1 MASLQPRHSGSP
13 KIATR
18 SSSSEGGKPR
28 FLSAAMTAVT
38 ERNRFTEIVFAA
50 LLLSASLRIWLDLRV
65 HAPRPTEL
73 PCRND
78 DSLQPAD
85 QSTSAA
91 SAYIND
97 SVVALPGRAWRL
109 PAGVA
114 WAYGGLGD
122 GKVDPARFRLHVK
135 VLVFDRPAY
144 ALRCLRALAAALY
157 DAEPVHLDVFVDH
170 PFALRA
176 DAAPWSPRAA
186 RRVAA
191 SHSLMAQIDAFAWPH
206 GPKRVM
212 YRSQSAGV
220 QGQWV
225 EAWWPESLADVA
237 LMVEDHVVV
246 SPLYYRYLKRLLARY
261 YFRRA
266 DFDPHVLGVS
276 LQRQSFVPGLG
287 ADPLPPLAHGAP
299 FLYAVTGTWGQALL
313 PGPWRQF
320 RLWLDKRR
328 YNGSRQPLVGGL
340 KTTQWFRDK
349 GNRRWSPWAIKW
361 AHSTAMLSLYPP
373 LPANLSLAF
382 PLKRAAPPS
391 DAPLVPLLPG
401 MGAGAGGGS
410 GGSGGGGGEG
420 GVEGAVRAW
429 MEGPL
434 PGMARVRRFDLCAR
448 ELPHLPVGHSLPD
461 LHSLLS
467 AVAQDKRVSL
477 VVVPTGGRDEVNNW
491 LCHLDGSGLRSFV
504 LIVPHASLAAEL
516 SARGFAAFHLPPLSR
531 RQVAQGLGQLT
542 ARGGVKAVR
551 EKEGLEEEEGEE
563 VDTGG
568 QVEGRARGNVDAVW
582 RGDPMATEAL
592 GLIPA
597 DVDMWGHLDTA
608 DVASSFFVIRSRAA
622 TVSAW
627 GQLAKLCAQA
637 PKGGSMGGLDKVEVG
652 CGEPGSGVQQ
662 KQMRVLLTQ
671 AMHFREVDSIPF
683 GRDGAVR
690 VPKGTLLPA
699 LLPPQFATKGK
710 KIRTIHSAG
719 PAFKRPW
726 HRPPP
731 SPCGV
736 KALRVR
742 AALSLDAAR
751 NTVDP
756 FSLLSAVPPLRAPSL
771 EEGAMGMTMRE
782 SLAVAVEAAGGTRR
796 AEEGYPGAA
805 CAADAAP
812 LTPSRLASRLG
823 VLFLSAAAAAAAG
836 TSMPAQAVQAEAV
849 RSEAVH
855 AETAWAEAVQA
866 EAAAT
871 AVTAPEAEGQ
881 SAEVA
886 WQLPTVA
893 VVAATAVPAVGPGG
907 GSRSPRKQTAQQ
919 HVAALEGRMQR
930 MMAWVRQGRRG
941 RAEETGEAG
950 REGREG
956 QSTAAQQAEAEAAW
970 GRGGGDGSGG
980 RGAVGLEEEGS
991 GVGGARL
998 REMGGEGVR
1007 LSDGPEWLKGV
1018 AEQYGMALPA
1028 AVGATRGGAATAAA
1042 ADPAAAAAAAVVAG
1056 RVLAALRQAEQ
1067 STRAAPA
1074 HPATAPASTP
1084 APTTAAPESRAQALQ
1099 AALSPLEQKL
1109 EEAEASWQR
1118 YEAAVQWTEG
1128 RLSALAT
1135 LALTTATH
1143 PPSSS
1148 LAASRTHLLS
1158 SLAFAQ
1164 KRAAERNLRPHLSWP
1179 LRHRH
1184 QRSPPPRRSRPNDR
1198 CRARCRSRHGR
1209 SPTPHGAPPRLLTPL
1224 SQPLAHDSTSLAS
1237 THAALSILQQVRCVA
1252 LPHAS
1257 DASAHRIVP
1266 AHTSQHR
1273 AHAMLSAH
1281 FLPFLP
1287 QAPVLVE
1294 GAGGG
1299 EWAREFVAESVAREL
1314 SKRRTRPWPCHV
1326 MWQGRLHYWYAL
1338 DVNTERAEDVLTH
1351 KRLLEEAARL
1361 HGLPVFFVRAVRACL
1376 AQCNAR
1382 RRKRAVEAV
1391 MCSSPCVRVCVPLTC
1406 VARFPADG
1414 GSGEAGQHA
1423 SMETDDHHPALP
1435 PHGALAPPAFGS
1447 SPNLEEPVAGGG
1459 HGGAMGDHRHA
1470 DLSAP
1475 YYNVPMHEVTF
1486 STFDRP
1492 KLLSQLSAVLADAGL
1507 NIREAHVFSTSDG
1520 LSLDV
1525 FVVDGWPT
1533 EVHPRNQ
1540 TPPPPPLPLLRRFK
1554 SRPTPPSSTTAT
1566 LCALTPHCHSL
1577 CSHPPLPLSVLAP
1590 PTATLCARTPHCHS
1604 LCSHPP
1610 LPLSIRSC
1618 HGHCPPLLTP
1628 PVSSVPRDQDVVD
1641 LHAALVRVL
1650 QMGAGAALSMQPEAS
1665 GQSMQSMQSGRGPAG
1680 SESAGIGGLGA
1691 GGQGAGSLVSGAESR
1706 VPIPTDGRDDW
1717 EIDSQQLKLH
1727 HKIASGSF
1735 GDLYRGTYCGQDVA
1749 IKILKPE
1756 RLNDSLQQEFAQEVY
1771 IMRKVR
1777 HKNVVQFIGACTKPP
1792 NLSIVTEFMV
1802 GGSVYDYIHKQRGS
1816 MRLPMVVR
1824 VAMDVAKGMD
1834 FLHKNN
1840 IIHRDLKAANLL
1852 MDENEV
1858 VKVADFGVARVKAGS
1873 GIMTAETG
1881 TYRWMAPE

>member
-1 MASLQPRHSGSP
+1 MDGEQPDFSDTQHLINRRKTRSNDRVALIVSLSNLRSNAAIINTIKHEALTRGDTSRMASLQPRHSGSP

-18 SSSSEGGKPR
+18 SSSSDGGKPR
-28 FLSAAMTAVT
+28 FLSAAMIAVT

-65 HAPRPTEL
+65 HAPRPDAF
-73 PCRND
+73 PCRNGD
-78 DSLQPAD
+78 LPQPPD
-85 QSTSAA
+85 QSASSA

-109 PAGVA
+109 PTGVA
-114 WAYGGLGD
+114 RAYGGLGD

-144 ALRCLRALAAALY
+144 ALRCLRALAAAQY

-225 EAWWPESLADVA
+225 EAWWPESLADMA

-299 FLYAVTGTWGQALL
+299 FLYAVTGTWGQAVL

-320 RLWLDKRR
+320 RLWLDERR

-349 GNRRWSPWAIKW
+349 
-361 AHSTAMLSLYPP
+361 
-373 LPANLSLAF
+373 
-382 PLKRAAPPS
+382 RAAPPS

-401 MGAGAGGGS
+401 MAAPGGRAAGGGAGGGS

-448 ELPHLPVGHSLPD
+448 ELPHLPVGHSLAD

-477 VVVPTGGRDEVNNW
+477 VVVPRGGRDEVNNW

-504 LIVPHASLAAEL
+504 LIVPHASLASEL

-551 EKEGLEEEEGEE
+551 EKEGLEEVEGEE
-563 VDTGG
+563 MDTAG
-568 QVEGRARGNVDAVW
+568 QVEGEGELEEQDGEEEGGEGEGARSRWTARHIEVVVAALSQGFDVSLSNVDAVW

-627 GQLAKLCAQA
+627 GQLAKLCAQ
-637 PKGGSMGGLDKVEVG
+637 
-652 CGEPGSGVQQ
+652 
-662 KQMRVLLTQ
+662 
-671 AMHFREVDSIPF
+671 
-683 GRDGAVR
+683 
-690 VPKGTLLPA
+690 VPKGEA
-699 LLPPQFATKGK
+699 KGTWT
-710 KIRTIHSAG
+710 RQSAGLRSREAQRPSAIHSAG

-726 HRPPP
+726 HRPAA
-731 SPCGV
+731 SPRGV

-742 AALSLDAAR
+742 AALSIDAAR
-751 NTVDP
+751 TTAVDP
-756 FSLLSAVPPLRAPSL
+756 FSLLSAVPALRAPPL
-771 EEGAMGMTMRE
+771 EEDLTSMAVGE
-782 SLAVAVEAAGGTRR
+782 SLAGGGSRR
-796 AEEGYPGAA
+796 AEEGYLSGV
-805 CAADAAP
+805 CAAADVP
-812 LTPSRLASRLG
+812 STPNRLASRLG

-836 TSMPAQAVQAEAV
+836 TSMSAQAVQAEAV
-849 RSEAVH
+849 RTDAFQAETVRAEAVQ
-855 AETAWAEAVQA
+855 AEVQA

-871 AVTAPEAEGQ
+871 AETAPPEAERQ
-881 SAEVA
+881 AAEIA
-886 WQLPTVA
+886 WQLPPLA
-893 VVAATAVPAVGPGG
+893 VVAATAVPSVGPAG

-930 MMAWVRQGRRG
+930 MMAWVRQGRTG
-941 RAEETGEAG
+941 RAGEAGEAGEAG

-956 QSTAAQQAEAEAAW
+956 QTTAAQQAELRRRVAGVVEGRRATRRKQ
-970 GRGGGDGSGG
+970 RGGGGDAEGSGG
-980 RGAVGLEEEGS
+980 REAVGLEEEGS

-998 REMGGEGVR
+998 REMGGEGVQ
-1007 LSDGPEWLKGV
+1007 LSDGGEWLKGL
-1018 AEQYGMALPA
+1018 AEQYGMALPS
-1028 AVGATRGGAATAAA
+1028 AVLATRGGAVSAAA

-1067 STRAAPA
+1067 STRAAAPP
-1074 HPATAPASTP
+1074 HPATPPASTP
-1084 APTTAAPESRAQALQ
+1084 PHAAAAPQSRAQALQ
-1099 AALSPLEQKL
+1099 PALSPLEQKL
-1109 EEAEASWQR
+1109 EEAEAAWQR

-1135 LALTTATH
+1135 LALTSTC

-1148 LAASRTHLLS
+1148 LAASRTQLLS

-1164 KRAAERNLRPHLSWP
+1164 KRAAEEEQRVTQLRQQLTSSRMLSSSSSPSSP
-1179 LRHRH
+1179 LFTALPPF
-1184 QRSPPPRRSRPNDR
+1184 QSTVTQPAAPSLLPTPSPPPALPSSSSHSPHPPLPRSLSLPSRPL
-1198 CRARCRSRHGR
+1198 
-1209 SPTPHGAPPRLLTPL
+1209 SPAAWCPTEAAHTTQTLPHDT
-1224 SQPLAHDSTSLAS
+1224 TSFTS
-1237 THAALSILQQVRCVA
+1237 THAAFTILQ
-1252 LPHAS
+1252 
-1257 DASAHRIVP
+1257 
-1266 AHTSQHR
+1266 
-1273 AHAMLSAH
+1273 
-1281 FLPFLP
+1281 

-1294 GAGGG
+1294 GAQGG
-1299 EWAREFVAESVAREL
+1299 EWAREFVAESRQRVKQEVCDEVIRKLREARHPSAQASGFDADL
-1314 SKRRTRPWPCHV
+1314 LAHFNRLPTR
-1326 MWQGRLHYWYAL
+1326 YAL

-1361 HGLPVFFVRAVRACL
+1361 HGLPVFFVRAVRMA
-1376 AQCNAR
+1376 AA
-1382 RRKRAVEAV
+1382 
-1391 MCSSPCVRVCVPLTC
+1391 
-1406 VARFPADG
+1406 
-1414 GSGEAGQHA
+1414 GEAGQHA

-1459 HGGAMGDHRHA
+1459 QGGAGAMDADRHNS
-1470 DLSAP
+1470 LSAP

-1507 NIREAHVFSTSDG
+1507 NIREAHVFSTCDG

-1533 EVHPRNQ
+1533 E
-1540 TPPPPPLPLLRRFK
+1540 
-1554 SRPTPPSSTTAT
+1554 
-1566 LCALTPHCHSL
+1566 
-1577 CSHPPLPLSVLAP
+1577 
-1590 PTATLCARTPHCHS
+1590 
-1604 LCSHPP
+1604 
-1610 LPLSIRSC
+1610 
-1618 HGHCPPLLTP
+1618 
-1628 PVSSVPRDQDVVD
+1628 DVVD

-1650 QMGAGAALSMQPEAS
+1650 
-1665 GQSMQSMQSGRGPAG
+1665 
-1680 SESAGIGGLGA
+1680 
-1691 GGQGAGSLVSGAESR
+1691 
-1706 VPIPTDGRDDW
+1706 
-1717 EIDSQQLKLH
+1717 
-1727 HKIASGSF
+1727 
-1735 GDLYRGTYCGQDVA
+1735 QDVA

-1881 TYRWMAPE
+1881 TYRWMAPEVIEHRAYDHKADVFSFGITLWELLTGKLPYADLTPLQAAVSVVQKGLRPPIPKGTHPRLAELMVRCWHTNPNERPEFSAVLRLLADMAHE

>member
-65 HAPRPTEL
+65 HAPRPTDL

-85 QSTSAA
+85 QSASSA

-114 WAYGGLGD
+114 RAYGGLGD

-144 ALRCLRALAAALY
+144 ALRCLRALAAAQY

-266 DFDPHVLGVS
+266 EFDPHVLGVS

-287 ADPLPPLAHGAP
+287 GDPLPPVAHGAP

-320 RLWLDKRR
+320 RVWLDERR

-361 AHSTAMLSLYPP
+361 AHSSAMLSLYPP

-401 MGAGAGGGS
+401 MATPGGRAALGGAGAGGGGT
-410 GGSGGGGGEG
+410 GGEGGEG

-477 VVVPTGGRDEVNNW
+477 VVVPRGGRDEVNNW

-531 RQVAQGLGQLT
+531 RQVAQGLGQL
-542 ARGGVKAVR
+542 AMRGGVKAVR
-551 EKEGLEEEEGEE
+551 EKEGLEEEEE
-563 VDTGG
+563 VVVAALSQGFD
-568 QVEGRARGNVDAVW
+568 VSLSNVDAVW

-637 PKGGSMGGLDKVEVG
+637 PKGGSKGDLDKAEVG

-710 KIRTIHSAG
+710 KIRTIHFAG

-726 HRPPP
+726 HRPAA
-731 SPCGV
+731 SPHGV

-751 NTVDP
+751 GTAAVDP

-771 EEGAMGMTMRE
+771 EEGAMGMTMGE
-782 SLAVAVEAAGGTRR
+782 SLAVTVEAARGTRR
-796 AEEGYPGAA
+796 AEEGYPGGA
-805 CAADAAP
+805 CAASGAP
-812 LTPSRLASRLG
+812 STPNRLASRLG

-849 RSEAVH
+849 RSEAAQ
-855 AETAWAEAVQA
+855 AEAAWAQAVQA

-871 AVTAPEAEGQ
+871 AVTAPPEAERQ
-881 SAEVA
+881 SAAVA
-886 WQLPTVA
+886 WQLPPVA
-893 VVAATAVPAVGPGG
+893 VVAATAVPAVGPSG
-907 GSRSPRKQTAQQ
+907 GSRAPRKQTAQQ

-956 QSTAAQQAEAEAAW
+956 QSTAEQQAELRRRVAGVVE
-970 GRGGGDGSGG
+970 GRRVTRRKQRGGGGGGEGSGG
-980 RGAVGLEEEGS
+980 RGAVGLEEVGS

-998 REMGGEGVR
+998 REVGGEGVR

-1042 ADPAAAAAAAVVAG
+1042 ADPAAAAAASVVAG

-1067 STRAAPA
+1067 STRAAAPP

-1084 APTTAAPESRAQALQ
+1084 PPAAAAPESRAQAMQ
-1099 AALSPLEQKL
+1099 AALSPLQQKL
-1109 EEAEASWQR
+1109 EEAEASRQR

-1135 LALTTATH
+1135 LALTTTTH
-1143 PPSSS
+1143 PPSPA

-1164 KRAAERNLRPHLSWP
+1164 KRAAEVRIGGVVGCPTCASASPAHAVIATSTALLPVARDPPTGAALAVAALTGALPCLMVPH
-1179 LRHRH
+1179 R
-1184 QRSPPPRRSRPNDR
+1184 
-1198 CRARCRSRHGR
+1198 GR
-1209 SPTPHGAPPRLLTPL
+1209 SHHPALDPRQHQPRQHPCCPEHSPAGALHSLTPQMLLPIAMCLPTPR
-1224 SQPLAHDSTSLAS
+1224 
-1237 THAALSILQQVRCVA
+1237 TH
-1252 LPHAS
+1252 H
-1257 DASAHRIVP
+1257 
-1266 AHTSQHR
+1266 

-1281 FLPFLP
+1281 FFIFLP

-1314 SKRRTRPWPCHV
+1314 SKRRT
-1326 MWQGRLHYWYAL
+1326 
-1338 DVNTERAEDVLTH
+1338 T
-1351 KRLLEEAARL
+1351 
-1361 HGLPVFFVRAVRACL
+1361 
-1376 AQCNAR
+1376 
-1382 RRKRAVEAV
+1382 
-1391 MCSSPCVRVCVPLTC
+1391 
-1406 VARFPADG
+1406 
-1414 GSGEAGQHA
+1414 
-1423 SMETDDHHPALP
+1423 
-1435 PHGALAPPAFGS
+1435 
-1447 SPNLEEPVAGGG
+1447 
-1459 HGGAMGDHRHA
+1459 
-1470 DLSAP
+1470 
-1475 YYNVPMHEVTF
+1475 
-1486 STFDRP
+1486 
-1492 KLLSQLSAVLADAGL
+1492 
-1507 NIREAHVFSTSDG
+1507 
-1520 LSLDV
+1520 
-1525 FVVDGWPT
+1525 
-1533 EVHPRNQ
+1533 
-1540 TPPPPPLPLLRRFK
+1540 
-1554 SRPTPPSSTTAT
+1554 
-1566 LCALTPHCHSL
+1566 
-1577 CSHPPLPLSVLAP
+1577 
-1590 PTATLCARTPHCHS
+1590 
-1604 LCSHPP
+1604 
-1610 LPLSIRSC
+1610 
-1618 HGHCPPLLTP
+1618 HGH
-1628 PVSSVPRDQDVVD
+1628 
-1641 LHAALVRVL
+1641 AA
-1650 QMGAGAALSMQPEAS
+1650 
-1665 GQSMQSMQSGRGPAG
+1665 
-1680 SESAGIGGLGA
+1680 
-1691 GGQGAGSLVSGAESR
+1691 
-1706 VPIPTDGRDDW
+1706 
-1717 EIDSQQLKLH
+1717 
-1727 HKIASGSF
+1727 
-1735 GDLYRGTYCGQDVA
+1735 
-1749 IKILKPE
+1749 
-1756 RLNDSLQQEFAQEVY
+1756 
-1771 IMRKVR
+1771 
-1777 HKNVVQFIGACTKPP
+1777 
-1792 NLSIVTEFMV
+1792 
-1802 GGSVYDYIHKQRGS
+1802 
-1816 MRLPMVVR
+1816 
-1824 VAMDVAKGMD
+1824 
-1834 FLHKNN
+1834 
-1840 IIHRDLKAANLL
+1840 
-1852 MDENEV
+1852 
-1858 VKVADFGVARVKAGS
+1858 
-1873 GIMTAETG
+1873 
-1881 TYRWMAPE
+1881 

>member
-1 MASLQPRHSGSP
+1 
-13 KIATR
+13 
-18 SSSSEGGKPR
+18 
-28 FLSAAMTAVT
+28 MTAVT

-191 SHSLMAQIDAFAWPH
+191 SHFLMAQIDAFAWPH

-320 RLWLDKRR
+320 RLWLDERR

-401 MGAGAGGGS
+401 MGAGAGGGI

-434 PGMARVRRFDLCAR
+434 PSMARVRRFDLCAR

-491 LCHLDGSGLRSFV
+491 LCHLDGSSLRSFV

-531 RQVAQGLGQLT
+531 HQVAQGLGQLT

-568 QVEGRARGNVDAVW
+568 QVEGEGEGVEEEGAEEGVEGGGARSRWTARHIEVVVAALSQGFDVSLSNVDAVW

-690 VPKGTLLPA
+690 RVRLKLAFHCVPRIVPRIVPA
-699 LLPPQFATKGK
+699 
-710 KIRTIHSAG
+710 IHSAG

-731 SPCGV
+731 SPRGV

-751 NTVDP
+751 NTAAVDP

-805 CAADAAP
+805 CAADDAP

-849 RSEAVH
+849 RSEAVY
-855 AETAWAEAVQA
+855 AETVWAEAVQA

-886 WQLPTVA
+886 WQLPPVA

-956 QSTAAQQAEAEAAW
+956 QSTAAQQAELRRRVAGVVE
-970 GRGGGDGSGG
+970 GRRATRRKQRGGGGGGDGSGG

-1028 AVGATRGGAATAAA
+1028 AVGATR
-1042 ADPAAAAAAAVVAG
+1042 
-1056 RVLAALRQAEQ
+1056 
-1067 STRAAPA
+1067 
-1074 HPATAPASTP
+1074 
-1084 APTTAAPESRAQALQ
+1084 AQ
-1099 AALSPLEQKL
+1099 
-1109 EEAEASWQR
+1109 EEAEASRQR

-1143 PPSSS
+1143 PPSPS

-1164 KRAAERNLRPHLSWP
+1164 KRAAEVRTGRGWDGDDGVMRMAGLS
-1179 LRHRH
+1179 
-1184 QRSPPPRRSRPNDR
+1184 SPPPFHPACVQEEQRVTQLRQQLSNSRM
-1198 CRARCRSRHGR
+1198 
-1209 SPTPHGAPPRLLTPL
+1209 L
-1224 SQPLAHDSTSLAS
+1224 SQPSSSSSASSPSSPLSTALPPFQSTIAQPAPPSLLATPSSTPALPSSSSLAPQRPVPRSLSQPSRALSRASWCPTEAAHTTQPLAYDSTSLAS

-1314 SKRRTRPWPCHV
+1314 SKRRT
-1326 MWQGRLHYWYAL
+1326 A
-1338 DVNTERAEDVLTH
+1338 
-1351 KRLLEEAARL
+1351 
-1361 HGLPVFFVRAVRACL
+1361 
-1376 AQCNAR
+1376 
-1382 RRKRAVEAV
+1382 
-1391 MCSSPCVRVCVPLTC
+1391 
-1406 VARFPADG
+1406 
-1414 GSGEAGQHA
+1414 
-1423 SMETDDHHPALP
+1423 
-1435 PHGALAPPAFGS
+1435 
-1447 SPNLEEPVAGGG
+1447 
-1459 HGGAMGDHRHA
+1459 
-1470 DLSAP
+1470 
-1475 YYNVPMHEVTF
+1475 
-1486 STFDRP
+1486 
-1492 KLLSQLSAVLADAGL
+1492 
-1507 NIREAHVFSTSDG
+1507 
-1520 LSLDV
+1520 
-1525 FVVDGWPT
+1525 
-1533 EVHPRNQ
+1533 
-1540 TPPPPPLPLLRRFK
+1540 
-1554 SRPTPPSSTTAT
+1554 
-1566 LCALTPHCHSL
+1566 
-1577 CSHPPLPLSVLAP
+1577 
-1590 PTATLCARTPHCHS
+1590 
-1604 LCSHPP
+1604 
-1610 LPLSIRSC
+1610 
-1618 HGHCPPLLTP
+1618 HGHAT
-1628 PVSSVPRDQDVVD
+1628 
-1641 LHAALVRVL
+1641 
-1650 QMGAGAALSMQPEAS
+1650 
-1665 GQSMQSMQSGRGPAG
+1665 
-1680 SESAGIGGLGA
+1680 
-1691 GGQGAGSLVSGAESR
+1691 
-1706 VPIPTDGRDDW
+1706 
-1717 EIDSQQLKLH
+1717 
-1727 HKIASGSF
+1727 
-1735 GDLYRGTYCGQDVA
+1735 
-1749 IKILKPE
+1749 
-1756 RLNDSLQQEFAQEVY
+1756 
-1771 IMRKVR
+1771 
-1777 HKNVVQFIGACTKPP
+1777 
-1792 NLSIVTEFMV
+1792 
-1802 GGSVYDYIHKQRGS
+1802 
-1816 MRLPMVVR
+1816 
-1824 VAMDVAKGMD
+1824 
-1834 FLHKNN
+1834 
-1840 IIHRDLKAANLL
+1840 
-1852 MDENEV
+1852 
-1858 VKVADFGVARVKAGS
+1858 
-1873 GIMTAETG
+1873 
-1881 TYRWMAPE
+1881 

>member
-1 MASLQPRHSGSP
+1 
-13 KIATR
+13 
-18 SSSSEGGKPR
+18 
-28 FLSAAMTAVT
+28 MTAVT

-97 SVVALPGRAWRL
+97 SIVALPGRAWRL

-320 RLWLDKRR
+320 RLWLDERR

-420 GVEGAVRAW
+420 GGGGGGEGVDGGAA
-429 MEGPL
+429 
-434 PGMARVRRFDLCAR
+434 ARHGAR
-448 ELPHLPVGHSLPD
+448 EALRPVCSRAAAPPRGALPARPALPPLRRRPGAPPCSLLCSVLLSALTPARRVSSHASPKTHSLPCC
-461 LHSLLS
+461 SLPFLPS
-467 AVAQDKRVSL
+467 PSSPLPPPPGMQDKRVSL
-477 VVVPTGGRDEVNNW
+477 VVVPMGGRDEVNNW

-568 QVEGRARGNVDAVW
+568 QVEGEGEGVEEEGAEEGVEGGGARSRWTARHIEVVVAALSQGFDVSLSNVDAVW

-710 KIRTIHSAG
+710 KIRS

-731 SPCGV
+731 SPRGV

-751 NTVDP
+751 NTAAVDP

-805 CAADAAP
+805 CAADDAP
-812 LTPSRLASRLG
+812 LTPSRLLAPCPVTLRVPSPPSLFRHPALQASRLG

-881 SAEVA
+881 SAEVV
-886 WQLPTVA
+886 WQLPPVA

-956 QSTAAQQAEAEAAW
+956 QSAAAQQAELRRRVAGVVE
-970 GRGGGDGSGG
+970 GRRATRRKQRGGGGGGDGSGG
-980 RGAVGLEEEGS
+980 RGAVGLEEEGR

-998 REMGGEGVR
+998 GEMGGEGVR

-1042 ADPAAAAAAAVVAG
+1042 ADPAAPAAAAVVAG

-1084 APTTAAPESRAQALQ
+1084 APTAAAPESRAQALQ

-1148 LAASRTHLLS
+1148 LAASHTHLLS

-1164 KRAAERNLRPHLSWP
+1164 KRAAEEEQRVTQLRQQLSNSRMLSQPSSSSSASSPSSP
-1179 LRHRH
+1179 L
-1184 QRSPPPRRSRPNDR
+1184 STALPPFQSTIAQP
-1198 CRARCRSRHGR
+1198 
-1209 SPTPHGAPPRLLTPL
+1209 APPSLLATLSSTPALPPSSSLAPQRPVPRSL
-1224 SQPLAHDSTSLAS
+1224 SQPSRALSHASWCPTEAAHTTQPLAHDSTSLAS
-1237 THAALSILQQVRCVA
+1237 THAALSILQ
-1252 LPHAS
+1252 
-1257 DASAHRIVP
+1257 
-1266 AHTSQHR
+1266 
-1273 AHAMLSAH
+1273 
-1281 FLPFLP
+1281 

-1314 SKRRTRPWPCHV
+1314 SKRRT
-1326 MWQGRLHYWYAL
+1326 A
-1338 DVNTERAEDVLTH
+1338 
-1351 KRLLEEAARL
+1351 
-1361 HGLPVFFVRAVRACL
+1361 
-1376 AQCNAR
+1376 
-1382 RRKRAVEAV
+1382 
-1391 MCSSPCVRVCVPLTC
+1391 
-1406 VARFPADG
+1406 
-1414 GSGEAGQHA
+1414 
-1423 SMETDDHHPALP
+1423 
-1435 PHGALAPPAFGS
+1435 
-1447 SPNLEEPVAGGG
+1447 
-1459 HGGAMGDHRHA
+1459 
-1470 DLSAP
+1470 
-1475 YYNVPMHEVTF
+1475 
-1486 STFDRP
+1486 
-1492 KLLSQLSAVLADAGL
+1492 
-1507 NIREAHVFSTSDG
+1507 
-1520 LSLDV
+1520 
-1525 FVVDGWPT
+1525 
-1533 EVHPRNQ
+1533 
-1540 TPPPPPLPLLRRFK
+1540 
-1554 SRPTPPSSTTAT
+1554 
-1566 LCALTPHCHSL
+1566 
-1577 CSHPPLPLSVLAP
+1577 
-1590 PTATLCARTPHCHS
+1590 
-1604 LCSHPP
+1604 
-1610 LPLSIRSC
+1610 
-1618 HGHCPPLLTP
+1618 HGHAT
-1628 PVSSVPRDQDVVD
+1628 
-1641 LHAALVRVL
+1641 
-1650 QMGAGAALSMQPEAS
+1650 
-1665 GQSMQSMQSGRGPAG
+1665 
-1680 SESAGIGGLGA
+1680 
-1691 GGQGAGSLVSGAESR
+1691 
-1706 VPIPTDGRDDW
+1706 
-1717 EIDSQQLKLH
+1717 
-1727 HKIASGSF
+1727 
-1735 GDLYRGTYCGQDVA
+1735 
-1749 IKILKPE
+1749 
-1756 RLNDSLQQEFAQEVY
+1756 
-1771 IMRKVR
+1771 
-1777 HKNVVQFIGACTKPP
+1777 
-1792 NLSIVTEFMV
+1792 
-1802 GGSVYDYIHKQRGS
+1802 
-1816 MRLPMVVR
+1816 
-1824 VAMDVAKGMD
+1824 
-1834 FLHKNN
+1834 
-1840 IIHRDLKAANLL
+1840 
-1852 MDENEV
+1852 
-1858 VKVADFGVARVKAGS
+1858 
-1873 GIMTAETG
+1873 
-1881 TYRWMAPE
+1881 

>member
-1 MASLQPRHSGSP
+1 
-13 KIATR
+13 
-18 SSSSEGGKPR
+18 
-28 FLSAAMTAVT
+28 MTAVT

-109 PAGVA
+109 PAGLA

-261 YFRRA
+261 YFRRT

-287 ADPLPPLAHGAP
+287 ADPLPPLTHGAP

-320 RLWLDKRR
+320 RLWLDERR

-361 AHSTAMLSLYPP
+361 AHSTSMLSLYPP

-434 PGMARVRRFDLCAR
+434 PSMARVRRFDLCAR

-551 EKEGLEEEEGEE
+551 EKEGLEEEEGEV

-568 QVEGRARGNVDAVW
+568 QVEGEGEGVEEEGAEEGVEGGGARSRWTARHIEVVVAALSQGFDVSLSNVDAVW

-662 KQMRVLLTQ
+662 KQMR
-671 AMHFREVDSIPF
+671 R
-683 GRDGAVR
+683 VR
-690 VPKGTLLPA
+690 LKLAFHCVPRIVPRIVPA
-699 LLPPQFATKGK
+699 
-710 KIRTIHSAG
+710 IHSAG

-731 SPCGV
+731 SPRGV

-751 NTVDP
+751 NTAAVDP

-805 CAADAAP
+805 CAADDAP

-849 RSEAVH
+849 RSEAVY
-855 AETAWAEAVQA
+855 AETVWAEAVQA

-886 WQLPTVA
+886 WQLPPVA

-956 QSTAAQQAEAEAAW
+956 QSTAAQQAELRRRVAGVVE
-970 GRGGGDGSGG
+970 GRRATRRKQRGGGGGGDGSGG

-1074 HPATAPASTP
+1074 HPATAPASAP
-1084 APTTAAPESRAQALQ
+1084 APTAAAPESRAQALQ

-1109 EEAEASWQR
+1109 EEAEASRQR

-1143 PPSSS
+1143 PPSPS

-1164 KRAAERNLRPHLSWP
+1164 KRAAEVRTGRGWDGDDGVMRMAGLS
-1179 LRHRH
+1179 
-1184 QRSPPPRRSRPNDR
+1184 SPPPFHSACVQEEQRVTQLRQQLSNSRI
-1198 CRARCRSRHGR
+1198 
-1209 SPTPHGAPPRLLTPL
+1209 L
-1224 SQPLAHDSTSLAS
+1224 SQPSSSSSASSPSSPLSTALPPFQSTIAQPAPPSLLATPSSTPALPSSSSLAPQRPVARLLSQPSRALSRASWCPTEAAHTTQPLAYDSTSLAS

-1314 SKRRTRPWPCHV
+1314 SKRRT
-1326 MWQGRLHYWYAL
+1326 A
-1338 DVNTERAEDVLTH
+1338 
-1351 KRLLEEAARL
+1351 
-1361 HGLPVFFVRAVRACL
+1361 
-1376 AQCNAR
+1376 
-1382 RRKRAVEAV
+1382 
-1391 MCSSPCVRVCVPLTC
+1391 
-1406 VARFPADG
+1406 
-1414 GSGEAGQHA
+1414 
-1423 SMETDDHHPALP
+1423 
-1435 PHGALAPPAFGS
+1435 
-1447 SPNLEEPVAGGG
+1447 
-1459 HGGAMGDHRHA
+1459 
-1470 DLSAP
+1470 
-1475 YYNVPMHEVTF
+1475 
-1486 STFDRP
+1486 
-1492 KLLSQLSAVLADAGL
+1492 
-1507 NIREAHVFSTSDG
+1507 
-1520 LSLDV
+1520 
-1525 FVVDGWPT
+1525 
-1533 EVHPRNQ
+1533 
-1540 TPPPPPLPLLRRFK
+1540 
-1554 SRPTPPSSTTAT
+1554 
-1566 LCALTPHCHSL
+1566 
-1577 CSHPPLPLSVLAP
+1577 
-1590 PTATLCARTPHCHS
+1590 
-1604 LCSHPP
+1604 
-1610 LPLSIRSC
+1610 
-1618 HGHCPPLLTP
+1618 HGHAT
-1628 PVSSVPRDQDVVD
+1628 
-1641 LHAALVRVL
+1641 
-1650 QMGAGAALSMQPEAS
+1650 
-1665 GQSMQSMQSGRGPAG
+1665 
-1680 SESAGIGGLGA
+1680 
-1691 GGQGAGSLVSGAESR
+1691 
-1706 VPIPTDGRDDW
+1706 
-1717 EIDSQQLKLH
+1717 
-1727 HKIASGSF
+1727 
-1735 GDLYRGTYCGQDVA
+1735 
-1749 IKILKPE
+1749 
-1756 RLNDSLQQEFAQEVY
+1756 
-1771 IMRKVR
+1771 
-1777 HKNVVQFIGACTKPP
+1777 
-1792 NLSIVTEFMV
+1792 
-1802 GGSVYDYIHKQRGS
+1802 
-1816 MRLPMVVR
+1816 
-1824 VAMDVAKGMD
+1824 
-1834 FLHKNN
+1834 
-1840 IIHRDLKAANLL
+1840 
-1852 MDENEV
+1852 
-1858 VKVADFGVARVKAGS
+1858 
-1873 GIMTAETG
+1873 
-1881 TYRWMAPE
+1881 

>member
-1 MASLQPRHSGSP
+1 
-13 KIATR
+13 
-18 SSSSEGGKPR
+18 
-28 FLSAAMTAVT
+28 MTAVT

-97 SVVALPGRAWRL
+97 SIVALPGRAWRL

-320 RLWLDKRR
+320 RLWLDERR

-477 VVVPTGGRDEVNNW
+477 VVVPMGGRDEVNNW

-568 QVEGRARGNVDAVW
+568 QVEGEGEGVEEEGAEEGVEGGGARSRWTARHIEVVVAALSQGFDVSLSNVDAVW

-637 PKGGSMGGLDKVEVG
+637 PKGGSMGGLDKVE
-652 CGEPGSGVQQ
+652 
-662 KQMRVLLTQ
+662 RVRLKL
-671 AMHFREVDSIPF
+671 AFHC
-683 GRDGAVR
+683 
-690 VPKGTLLPA
+690 VPRIVPRIVPA
-699 LLPPQFATKGK
+699 
-710 KIRTIHSAG
+710 IHSAG

-731 SPCGV
+731 SPRGV

-751 NTVDP
+751 NTAAVDP

-805 CAADAAP
+805 CAADDAP
-812 LTPSRLASRLG
+812 LTPSRLLAPCPVTLRVPSPPSLFRHPALQASRLG

-881 SAEVA
+881 SAEVV
-886 WQLPTVA
+886 WQLPPVA

-956 QSTAAQQAEAEAAW
+956 QSAAAQQAELRRRVAGVVE
-970 GRGGGDGSGG
+970 GRRATRRKQRGGGGGGDGSGG
-980 RGAVGLEEEGS
+980 RGAVGLEEEGR

-998 REMGGEGVR
+998 GEMGGEGVR

-1042 ADPAAAAAAAVVAG
+1042 ADPAAPAAAAVVAG

-1084 APTTAAPESRAQALQ
+1084 APTAAAPESRAQALQ

-1148 LAASRTHLLS
+1148 LAASHTHLLS

-1164 KRAAERNLRPHLSWP
+1164 KRAAEEEQRVTQLRQQLSNSRMLSQPSSSSSASSPSSP
-1179 LRHRH
+1179 L
-1184 QRSPPPRRSRPNDR
+1184 STALPPFQSTIAQP
-1198 CRARCRSRHGR
+1198 
-1209 SPTPHGAPPRLLTPL
+1209 APPSLLATLSSTPALPPSSSLAPQRPVPRSL
-1224 SQPLAHDSTSLAS
+1224 SQPSRALSHASWCPTEAAHTTQPLAHDSTSLAS
-1237 THAALSILQQVRCVA
+1237 THAALSILQ
-1252 LPHAS
+1252 
-1257 DASAHRIVP
+1257 
-1266 AHTSQHR
+1266 QHR

-1314 SKRRTRPWPCHV
+1314 SKRRT
-1326 MWQGRLHYWYAL
+1326 A
-1338 DVNTERAEDVLTH
+1338 
-1351 KRLLEEAARL
+1351 
-1361 HGLPVFFVRAVRACL
+1361 
-1376 AQCNAR
+1376 
-1382 RRKRAVEAV
+1382 
-1391 MCSSPCVRVCVPLTC
+1391 
-1406 VARFPADG
+1406 
-1414 GSGEAGQHA
+1414 
-1423 SMETDDHHPALP
+1423 
-1435 PHGALAPPAFGS
+1435 
-1447 SPNLEEPVAGGG
+1447 
-1459 HGGAMGDHRHA
+1459 
-1470 DLSAP
+1470 
-1475 YYNVPMHEVTF
+1475 
-1486 STFDRP
+1486 
-1492 KLLSQLSAVLADAGL
+1492 
-1507 NIREAHVFSTSDG
+1507 
-1520 LSLDV
+1520 
-1525 FVVDGWPT
+1525 
-1533 EVHPRNQ
+1533 
-1540 TPPPPPLPLLRRFK
+1540 
-1554 SRPTPPSSTTAT
+1554 
-1566 LCALTPHCHSL
+1566 
-1577 CSHPPLPLSVLAP
+1577 
-1590 PTATLCARTPHCHS
+1590 
-1604 LCSHPP
+1604 
-1610 LPLSIRSC
+1610 
-1618 HGHCPPLLTP
+1618 HGHAT
-1628 PVSSVPRDQDVVD
+1628 
-1641 LHAALVRVL
+1641 
-1650 QMGAGAALSMQPEAS
+1650 
-1665 GQSMQSMQSGRGPAG
+1665 
-1680 SESAGIGGLGA
+1680 
-1691 GGQGAGSLVSGAESR
+1691 
-1706 VPIPTDGRDDW
+1706 
-1717 EIDSQQLKLH
+1717 
-1727 HKIASGSF
+1727 
-1735 GDLYRGTYCGQDVA
+1735 
-1749 IKILKPE
+1749 
-1756 RLNDSLQQEFAQEVY
+1756 
-1771 IMRKVR
+1771 
-1777 HKNVVQFIGACTKPP
+1777 
-1792 NLSIVTEFMV
+1792 
-1802 GGSVYDYIHKQRGS
+1802 
-1816 MRLPMVVR
+1816 
-1824 VAMDVAKGMD
+1824 
-1834 FLHKNN
+1834 
-1840 IIHRDLKAANLL
+1840 
-1852 MDENEV
+1852 
-1858 VKVADFGVARVKAGS
+1858 
-1873 GIMTAETG
+1873 
-1881 TYRWMAPE
+1881 